1 MDYGILDESSRQA
14 AMKKA
19 NGTELSAREKLA
31 LELADH
37 IMAYHGQLPDELYNR
52 LKQHFSKEEII
63 ALFFQIGSK
72 NGANWFII
80 AMGIVNE

>member
-1 MDYGILDESSRQA
+1 MDYGTLDESSRKT
-14 AMKKA
+14 AMKQGNA
-19 NGTELSAREKLA
+19 ELSERESLA

-52 LKQHFSKEEII
+52 LTKHFSKEEII

-80 AMGIVNE
+80 AMGY

>member
-1 MDYGILDESSRQA
+1 MDYGTLDESSRKT
-14 AMKKA
+14 AMKQGNA
-19 NGTELSAREKLA
+19 ELSEREKLA

-80 AMGIVNE
+80 AMGILNE